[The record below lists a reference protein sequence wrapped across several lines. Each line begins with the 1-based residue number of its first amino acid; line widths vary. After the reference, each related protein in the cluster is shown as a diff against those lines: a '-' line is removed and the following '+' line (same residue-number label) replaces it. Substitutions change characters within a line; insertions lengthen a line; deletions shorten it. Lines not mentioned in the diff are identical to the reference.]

1 VKQLAVRRDQTAR
14 ANLARRDVNN
24 FQATTVPGQGN
35 GINPSGVGGKERLV
49 RQAGSELLDIEG
61 PVETGV

>member
-1 VKQLAVRRDQTAR
+1 MKQIAVRRDQTAR
-14 ANLARRDVNN
+14 ANLARRDVSN
-24 FQATTVPGQGN
+24 FQATPVPGHCN
-35 GINPSGVGGKERLV
+35 GINPSGVGGKECLV